1 MNSISKIT
9 ISANMLFCCLAAA
22 GCKMTAPIHT
32 WKAAK
37 VDHAPAMRIAVGPI
51 GVASRATNTQVSSV
65 PELQAAAASLQEAM
79 QSTSPSTNPNLL
91 AVHPQDLE
99 RSSPVQ
105 LVSYDQQPNDSAML
119 GAARNAQT
127 QLILQ
132 GNVVNAY
139 LEPSDP
145 MERPTIRSM
154 IFGKQKR
161 PQFITTHWTI
171 IDVST
176 GQRIAEETRTMDS
189 IRADKFFKQNGFQ
202 GGKSDGSLMAAAA
215 KDAWGIVAS
224 TTQKSDAQLDLP
236 WFWAG
241 SSRVRKGNGFARQ
254 GRWDLAEQEWQDAAE
269 NHPWNKAAWKN
280 LSISA
285 VAREDFELARSRLKH
300 ADTFWPGDSTFKT
313 QLWLEKQQR
322 QYHKAMGVPPPEG
335 GWTFPDATIAVI
347 ESNHQ

>member
-1 MNSISKIT
+1 MNSIFKASTTT
-9 ISANMLFCCLAAA
+9 ILWFFCLVAV

-37 VDHAPAMRIAVGPI
+37 VEHAPAMRIAVGPI

-65 PELQAAAASLQEAM
+65 PELQAAATSLQEAM
-79 QSTSPSTNPNLL
+79 QSTNPSTNPNLL
-91 AVHPQDLE
+91 AIHPQDLE
-99 RSSPVQ
+99 RASPIQ

-119 GAARNAQT
+119 GAARNSNA

-139 LEPSDP
+139 LEPPDP
-145 MERPTIRSM
+145 IERPTIRSM
-154 IFGKQKR
+154 IFGKKKP

-189 IRADKFFKQNGFQ
+189 VRADKYFKQNGFQ

-224 TTQKSDAQLDLP
+224 TTQKSDVELELP

-241 SSRVRKGNGFARQ
+241 SARVRKGNGFARQ
-254 GRWDLAEQEWQDAAE
+254 GRWDLA
-269 NHPWNKAAWKN
+269 
-280 LSISA
+280 
-285 VAREDFELARSRLKH
+285 
-300 ADTFWPGDSTFKT
+300 
-313 QLWLEKQQR
+313 
-322 QYHKAMGVPPPEG
+322 
-335 GWTFPDATIAVI
+335 
-347 ESNHQ
+347 